1 MINQYTLKNGMKVVF
16 EQMEHVH
23 SVSFGVWVFA
33 GSKDEQEFN
42 NGIAHMVEHMVFKG
56 TKTRSAKD
64 IADETAAIGGNINAY
79 TSKEFTSYYARILK
93 EHLKEAIGLFGDMI
107 INSNMS
113 QEELEKEKGI
123 VIEEIDMYNDSPED
137 LSHEV
142 LQKKVWDKHPLG
154 YLISGER
161 NTVLSFTS
169 EDLHK
174 FVKDYYVGENMVI
187 SLAGNF
193 NEKETLKWLEDV
205 FGKIARK
212 GKEKFN
218 SSPIFQPCL
227 YVENKDVEQ
236 IHLNIVYDSITSV
249 MEERYGFA
257 VLNSILGGS
266 VNSRLFLR
274 IREELGITYSI
285 YTYGSSFQEAG
296 LFHIYAA
303 MNPNQFSVVM
313 EEIGKELKKFL
324 DEGPKKDELFYA
336 KEQIKTDLIIQEEST
351 KYRMNSNAK
360 SILQFGTIV
369 TLEEVIEKVNK
380 VSREDCIRY
389 MEEYFKSE
397 NTGIGIVGNVDK
409 LKKSEL
415 SQKLLSAYL

>member
-1 MINQYTLKNGMKVVF
+1 MINQYSLKNGMKVVC

-33 GSKDEQEFN
+33 GSKDEKESD

-56 TKTRSAKD
+56 TKTKTAKD

-79 TSKEFTSYYARILK
+79 TSKEFTSYYARVLK
-93 EHLKEAIGLFGDMI
+93 EHLKRAIALIGDML
-107 INSNMS
+107 INSTMS

-123 VIEEIDMYNDSPED
+123 VLEEIDMYNDSPED

-142 LQKKVWDKHPLG
+142 LQKKVWENHPLG

-161 NTVLSFTS
+161 ETVLSLT
-169 EDLHK
+169 EDDLHR
-174 FVKDYYVGENMVI
+174 FLLDYYVGENMVI

-193 NEKETLKWLEDV
+193 DEKETLLWLEEI
-205 FGKIARK
+205 FGRLPKK
-212 GKEKFN
+212 GKVKSNPVPVFK
-218 SSPIFQPCL
+218 PCL
-227 YVENKDVEQ
+227 YVEKKDVEQ
-236 IHLNIVYDSITSV
+236 IHLNIVYDSITSLA
-249 MEERYGFA
+249 EERYGFSI
-257 VLNSILGGS
+257 LNSILGGS

-285 YTYGSSFQEAG
+285 YTYGSSFIEAG

-303 MNPNQFSVVM
+303 MNPNQFPKVI

-324 DEGPKKDELFYA
+324 KEGPLGGELIHA

-360 SILQFGTIV
+360 SLLQFGEII
-369 TLEEVIEKVNK
+369 TLEEVIDKVNK
-380 VSREDCIRY
+380 ISKEDCVNY
-389 MEEYFKSE
+389 MAKYFDKAR
-397 NTGIGIVGNVDK
+397 TGIGIVGNVEK
-409 LKKSEL
+409 LNPSEINCDAL
-415 SQKLLSAYL
+415 IAYL